1 MSKTQSKMN
10 LFSFVIASEAWQS
23 SSDFRKLDC
32 RAALAM
38 TVKSKVVLFV
48 VFLLFSHLAIAQTI
62 RPTTFD
68 DRNICED
75 SKGVWRQFGNGCA
88 NNCESA
94 FDKFAMCTNALVFSC
109 DCGKNRC
116 WNGETCLALKDYKKI
131 YDIEE
136 AKNQKILDAA
146 KEKRKADALA
156 NEQEIM
162 ARFNPP
168 DPNAPKPEDSK
179 PAPKKP
185 EPVIVQPVVDPE
197 APTSPITQI
206 PAPAPVNQEP
216 VKVEIPPFLLK
227 KQAQQQKVEDEKKA
241 EEMKKEEEKKKSEG
255 SKSVIIDGSLPPG
268 LPVIPLPN

>member
-1 MSKTQSKMN
+1 MSKFCVKKILKN
-10 LFSFVIASEAWQS
+10 LGSVVQATCLFFVFFSAN
-23 SSDFRKLDC
+23 
-32 RAALAM
+32 
-38 TVKSKVVLFV
+38 
-48 VFLLFSHLAIAQTI
+48 VFAQTI

-88 NNCESA
+88 NNCESV

-131 YDIEE
+131 YDIEAE
-136 AKNQKILDAA
+136 KNQKILDAA

-162 ARFNPP
+162 ARLNPP
-168 DPNAPKPEDSK
+168 DPNAPKPAEPAPV

-185 EPVIVQPVVDPE
+185 EPVIVQPVVVDPE

-227 KQAQQQKVEDEKKA
+227 KQAQEEAKKA
-241 EEMKKEEEKKKSEG
+241 EEKKKEEEKKKSEG

>member
-1 MSKTQSKMN
+1 MSKTQSKIN
-10 LFSFVIASEAWQS
+10 LFSSVIASEAWQS
-23 SSDFRKLDC
+23 SFDFRKLNC
-32 RAALAM
+32 RAALVM
-38 TVKSKVVLFV
+38 TVKNKVVLFV
-48 VFLLFSHLAIAQTI
+48 IFLLFSHFANAQTL

-68 DRNICED
+68 DRNICQD

-88 NNCESA
+88 NNCESK

-109 DCGKNRC
+109 DCGKKRC

-136 AKNQKILDAA
+136 AKNKKILDAA

-156 NEQEIM
+156 NEQAIM
-162 ARFNPP
+162 VKLNPP
-168 DPNAPKPEDSK
+168 DPNVPKPEAA

-185 EPVIVQPVVDPE
+185 EPVVLQQLVDPE
-197 APTSPITQI
+197 APTSPITEI
-206 PAPAPVNQEP
+206 AAPAPVNQEPAPVNQEP

-227 KQAQQQKVEDEKKA
+227 KQAQLQKL
-241 EEMKKEEEKKKSEG
+241 EEQAKEEEKKKSED
-255 SKSVIIDGSLPPG
+255 SKSLIIKGSVPPG